1 MELDTTLFET
11 SPLGYKLK
19 LLHDQFLAGRNAQ
32 LEGEGVTVTQL
43 GILTYLDRNR
53 DHSVPQKELSEK
65 LGVSHPA
72 ISGTVFRLEEKGLIW
87 RKEDAANKRQNS
99 VMLTPKGEAL
109 LISCK
114 NTDRKRNQQLSENLT
129 EEELAELNHLGKY
142 KKDVCMSIDT
152 RTEKIVQNG
161 MDRLMHG
168 RTTFVI
174 AHRLSTIRNS
184 NQILV
189 LEHGRIIERGSHEE
203 LLAQKG
209 RYYELWTGKRGGA
222 ETLSDKTSAN
232 ADADA

>member
-32 LEGEGVTVTQL
+32 LEGEGITVTQL

-114 NTDRKRNQQLSENLT
+114 NTDRKRNQQLTENLT
-129 EEELAELNHLGKY
+129 EEELAELNRLLLKVY
-142 KKDVCMSIDT
+142 QNMASWRKS
-152 RTEKIVQNG
+152 VQDQEG
-161 MDRLMHG
+161 E
-168 RTTFVI
+168 TTC
-174 AHRLSTIRNS
+174 
-184 NQILV
+184 
-189 LEHGRIIERGSHEE
+189 
-203 LLAQKG
+203 
-209 RYYELWTGKRGGA
+209 
-222 ETLSDKTSAN
+222 
-232 ADADA
+232 